1 MPAKAARRQVVAN
14 VAPKQMKAIDRD
26 AQRAGLSRRMFM
38 QQLMEEFLLQP
49 TTLVA
54 GGIYRKL
61 DRERLRFHLS
71 VPLHNAV
78 SKYAKKLGVTISV
91 VITTAV
97 ANRYPL

>member
-61 DRERLRFHLS
+61 DRERLRFHLCS
-71 VPLHNAV
+71 HPQRREQIRQ
-78 SKYAKKLGVTISV
+78 KLGVTISV

>member
-1 MPAKAARRQVVAN
+1 
-14 VAPKQMKAIDRD
+14 
-26 AQRAGLSRRMFM
+26 
-38 QQLMEEFLLQP
+38 MEEFLLQP

-54 GGIYRKL
+54 GGIYRKQ

-71 VPLHNAV
+71 VPLHNGV